1 MTSVA
6 VLDYGVGNLF
16 SMSNAL
22 KRAELKV
29 KVTVDSDEIGSA
41 DAIVLPGVGNFGPA
55 STNLKPFAE
64 PIRKALEEEVPML
77 GSCLGMQLLF
87 ERSEESPEEGLGL
100 LKGWVRRFQG
110 ELKVPHMG
118 WNTIKAARESPLLEG
133 IPEGA
138 YFYFVHSYFPE
149 PAEADITLAVTDYG
163 GEFTSIVESG
173 PLYGCQFHPEKSGSA
188 GAKLLSNFAGI
199 IRGRRR

>member
-22 KRAELKV
+22 KRAGLNV
-29 KVTVDSDEIGSA
+29 KVTGDPKEIGSA
-41 DAIVLPGVGNFGPA
+41 DAIVLPGVGNFGHA
-55 STNLKPFAE
+55 SAKLQPYADS
-64 PIRKALEEEVPML
+64 IRRALEADVPMI

-87 ERSEESPEEGLGL
+87 EGSEESPEEGLGL

-118 WNTIKAARESPLLEG
+118 WNTIKAARESPLLDG
-133 IPEGA
+133 IPDGE
-138 YFYFVHSYFPE
+138 YFYFVHSYYPE
-149 PAEADITLAVTDYG
+149 PAEGDVTLAVTEYG
-163 GEFTSIVESG
+163 GDFTSIVESG
-173 PLYGCQFHPEKSGSA
+173 PLYGCQFHPEKSGRA
-188 GAKLLSNFAGI
+188 GAKLLSNFAEI

>member
-22 KRAELKV
+22 KRAGLKV
-29 KVTVDSDEIGSA
+29 KVTVDPDEIGSA

>member
-22 KRAELKV
+22 KRVELKV
-29 KVTVDSDEIGSA
+29 NVTRDPEEIDSA

-55 STNLKPFAE
+55 SIKLQIFAE
-64 PIRKALEEEVPML
+64 PIRRALEEGVPML

-100 LKGWVRRFQG
+100 LEGWVRRFQG

-118 WNTIKAARESPLLEG
+118 WNTIKATRESPFLAG
-133 IPEGA
+133 ISDGE
-138 YFYFVHSYFPE
+138 YFYFVHSYYPE
-149 PAEADITLAVTDYG
+149 PAEGDVTLAVTDYG
-163 GEFTSIVESG
+163 GDFTSIVESG
-173 PLYGCQFHPEKSGSA
+173 LLYGCQFHPEKSGKA
-188 GAKLLSNFAGI
+188 GATLLSNFAGI
-199 IRGRRR
+199 VRGRRR

>member
-22 KRAELKV
+22 KRAGLKV
-29 KVTVDSDEIGSA
+29 KITGDPEEIGSA

-55 STNLKPFAE
+55 STNLQPFAE
-64 PIRKALEEEVPML
+64 PIRRALEEDIPML

-118 WNTIKAARESPLLEG
+118 WNTITAVRESPLLEG
-133 IPEGA
+133 IPDGE
-138 YFYFVHSYFPE
+138 YFYFVHSYYPE
-149 PAEADITLAVTDYG
+149 PAEGDVTLAVTDYG
-163 GEFTSIVESG
+163 GDFTSVVESG

-188 GAKLLSNFAGI
+188 GATLLSNFAGI
-199 IRGRRR
+199 VRGRRR

>member
-1 MTSVA
+1 MTTVA

-22 KRAELKV
+22 KRAGLNV
-29 KVTVDSDEIGSA
+29 KVTGDPEEIGSA
-41 DAIVLPGVGNFGPA
+41 DAIVLPGVGNFGHA
-55 STNLKPFAE
+55 SAKLQPYAE
-64 PIRKALEEEVPML
+64 SIRRALEADVPML

-87 ERSEESPEEGLGL
+87 EGSEESTEEGLGL
-100 LKGWVRRFQG
+100 LKGLVKRFQG

-133 IPEGA
+133 IPDGE
-138 YFYFVHSYFPE
+138 YFYFVHSYYPE
-149 PAEADITLAVTDYG
+149 PAVGDVTLAVTEYG
-163 GEFTSIVESG
+163 GDFTSIVESG
-173 PLYGCQFHPEKSGSA
+173 PLYGCQFHPEKSGRA
-188 GAKLLSNFAGI
+188 GAKLLSNFAEI

>member
-22 KRAELKV
+22 KRAGLNV
-29 KVTVDSDEIGSA
+29 KVTGDPEEISSA
-41 DAIVLPGVGNFGPA
+41 DAIVLPGVGNFGHA
-55 STNLKPFAE
+55 SAKLQPYAE
-64 PIRKALEEEVPML
+64 SIRRALEADVPMM

-87 ERSEESPEEGLGL
+87 EGSEESPEEGLGL
-100 LKGWVRRFQG
+100 LEGWVKRFQG

-118 WNTIKAARESPLLEG
+118 WNTIKAARESPLLDGIREG
-133 IPEGA
+133 E
-138 YFYFVHSYFPE
+138 YFYFVHSYYPE
-149 PAEADITLAVTDYG
+149 PAEGDVTLAVTEYG
-163 GEFTSIVESG
+163 GDFTSIVESG
-173 PLYGCQFHPEKSGSA
+173 PLYGCQFHPEKSGRA
-188 GAKLLSNFAGI
+188 GAKLLSNFAEI

>member
-22 KRAELKV
+22 KRAGLEV
-29 KVTVDSDEIGSA
+29 KVTGNPEEIDSA
-41 DAIVLPGVGNFGPA
+41 DAIVLPGVGNFGHA
-55 STNLKPFAE
+55 SAKLQPYADS
-64 PIRKALEEEVPML
+64 IRRALEADVPMM

-87 ERSEESPEEGLGL
+87 EGSEESPEEGLGL
-100 LKGWVRRFQG
+100 LKGWVKRFQG

-118 WNTIKAARESPLLEG
+118 WNTIKAARESPLLDG
-133 IPEGA
+133 IPDGE
-138 YFYFVHSYFPE
+138 YFYFVHSYYPE
-149 PAEADITLAVTDYG
+149 PAEGDVTLAVTEYG
-163 GEFTSIVESG
+163 GDFTSIVESG
-173 PLYGCQFHPEKSGSA
+173 PLYGCQFHPEKSGRA
-188 GAKLLSNFAGI
+188 GAKLLGNFAEI

>member
-22 KRAELKV
+22 KRAGLEV
-29 KVTVDSDEIGSA
+29 KVTGNPEEIDSA
-41 DAIVLPGVGNFGPA
+41 DAIVLPGVGNFGHA
-55 STNLKPFAE
+55 SAKLQPYADS
-64 PIRKALEEEVPML
+64 IRRALEADVPMM

-87 ERSEESPEEGLGL
+87 EGSEESPEEGLGL
-100 LKGWVRRFQG
+100 LKGWVKRFQG

-118 WNTIKAARESPLLEG
+118 WNTIKAARESPLLDG
-133 IPEGA
+133 IPDGE
-138 YFYFVHSYFPE
+138 YFYFVHSYYPE
-149 PAEADITLAVTDYG
+149 PAEGDVTLAVTEYG
-163 GEFTSIVESG
+163 GDFTSIVESR
-173 PLYGCQFHPEKSGSA
+173 PLYGCQFHPEKSGRA
-188 GAKLLSNFAGI
+188 GAKLLGNFAEI

>member
-22 KRAELKV
+22 KRAGLKV
-29 KVTVDSDEIGSA
+29 KVTGDPEEIRSA

-64 PIRKALEEEVPML
+64 PIRRALEDDVPML

-110 ELKVPHMG
+110 ELKIPHMG
-118 WNTIKAARESPLLEG
+118 WNTIKTVRESPLLEG
-133 IPEGA
+133 IPDSD

-149 PAEADITLAVTDYG
+149 PSEGKVTLAVTDYG
-163 GEFTSIVESG
+163 GDFTSIVESS
-173 PLYGCQFHPEKSGSA
+173 PLYGCQFHPEKSGRA

-199 IRGRRR
+199 VRGRRR

>member
-22 KRAELKV
+22 KRAGLNV
-29 KVTVDSDEIGSA
+29 KVTGDPAEIGSA
-41 DAIVLPGVGNFGPA
+41 DAIVLPGVGNFGHA
-55 STNLKPFAE
+55 SAKLQPYADS
-64 PIRKALEEEVPML
+64 IRRALEADIPMI

-87 ERSEESPEEGLGL
+87 EGSEESPEEGLGL

-118 WNTIKAARESPLLEG
+118 WNTIKAARESPLLDG
-133 IPEGA
+133 IPEGE
-138 YFYFVHSYFPE
+138 YFYFVHSYYPE
-149 PAEADITLAVTDYG
+149 PAEGDVTLAVTEYG
-163 GEFTSIVESG
+163 GDFTSIVESG
-173 PLYGCQFHPEKSGSA
+173 PLYGCQFHPEKSGRA
-188 GAKLLSNFAGI
+188 GAKLLGNFAEI

>member
-29 KVTVDSDEIGSA
+29 NVTRDLEEIDSA

-55 STNLKPFAE
+55 SIKLQPFAE
-64 PIRKALEEEVPML
+64 PIRRAFEEGVPML

-100 LKGWVRRFQG
+100 LDGWVRRFQG

-118 WNTIKAARESPLLEG
+118 WNTIKATRESPFLEG
-133 IPEGA
+133 ISDGE
-138 YFYFVHSYFPE
+138 YFYFVHSYYPE
-149 PAEADITLAVTDYG
+149 PAEGDITLAVTDYG
-163 GEFTSIVESG
+163 GDYTSIVESG
-173 PLYGCQFHPEKSGSA
+173 LLYGCQFHPEKSGKA
-188 GAKLLSNFAGI
+188 GATLLSNFAGI
-199 IRGRRR
+199 VRGRRR

>member
-22 KRAELKV
+22 KRVELKV
-29 KVTVDSDEIGSA
+29 NVTRDPEEIDSA

-55 STNLKPFAE
+55 SIKLQLFAE
-64 PIRKALEEEVPML
+64 PIRKALEEGVPML

-100 LKGWVRRFQG
+100 LEGWVRRFQG

-118 WNTIKAARESPLLEG
+118 WNTIKATRESPFLAG
-133 IPEGA
+133 ISDGE
-138 YFYFVHSYFPE
+138 YFYFVHSYYPE
-149 PAEADITLAVTDYG
+149 PAEGDVTLAVTDYG
-163 GEFTSIVESG
+163 GDFTSIVESG
-173 PLYGCQFHPEKSGSA
+173 LLYGCQFHPEKSGKA
-188 GAKLLSNFAGI
+188 GATLLSNFAGI
-199 IRGRRR
+199 VRGRRR

>member
-22 KRAELKV
+22 KRAGLEV
-29 KVTVDSDEIGSA
+29 KVTGNPEEIDSA
-41 DAIVLPGVGNFGPA
+41 DAIVLPGVGNFGHA
-55 STNLKPFAE
+55 SAKLQPYADS
-64 PIRKALEEEVPML
+64 IRRALEADVPMM

-87 ERSEESPEEGLGL
+87 EGSEESPEEGLGL
-100 LKGWVRRFQG
+100 LKGWVKRFQG

-118 WNTIKAARESPLLEG
+118 WNTIKAVRESPLLDG
-133 IPEGA
+133 IPDGE
-138 YFYFVHSYFPE
+138 YFYFVHSYYPE
-149 PAEADITLAVTDYG
+149 PAEGDVTLAVTEYG
-163 GEFTSIVESG
+163 GDFTSIVESR
-173 PLYGCQFHPEKSGSA
+173 PLYGCQFHPEKSGRA
-188 GAKLLSNFAGI
+188 GAKLLGNFAEI

>member
-1 MTSVA
+1 MTTVA

-22 KRAELKV
+22 KRAGLKV
-29 KVTVDSDEIGSA
+29 QVTGDPRKIASA

-55 STNLKPFAE
+55 SVKLQPFAKS
-64 PIRKALEEEVPML
+64 IRSALAEDIPML

-100 LKGWVRRFQG
+100 LNGWVKRFQG

-118 WNTIKAARESPLLEG
+118 WNTIESTRESPLLEG
-133 IPEGA
+133 IPNSEH
-138 YFYFVHSYFPE
+138 FYFVHSYYPE
-149 PAEADITLAVTDYG
+149 PDGGEVTLAVTDYG
-163 GEFTSIVESG
+163 GCFTSIVESG
-173 PLYGCQFHPEKSGSA
+173 PLYGCQFHPEKSGKA

>member
-22 KRAELKV
+22 KRAGLKV
-29 KVTVDSDEIGSA
+29 NVTGEPGEIGSA
-41 DAIVLPGVGNFGPA
+41 DAIILPGVGNFGPA

-64 PIRKALEEEVPML
+64 SISKALEKEVPML

-118 WNTIKAARESPLLEG
+118 WNTIEATRESPLLEG

-138 YFYFVHSYFPE
+138 YFYFVHSYYPE
-149 PAEADITLAVTDYG
+149 PAKADVTLAVTDYG
-163 GEFTSIVESG
+163 GDFTSIVESG

-199 IRGRRR
+199 IRRRRR

>member
-22 KRAELKV
+22 KRAGLEV
-29 KVTVDSDEIGSA
+29 KVTGDPQEVSSA

-55 STNLKPFAE
+55 STNLQPFTE
-64 PIRKALEEEVPML
+64 PIRRALEEDVPML

-110 ELKVPHMG
+110 EMKVPHMG
-118 WNTIKAARESPLLEG
+118 WNTVKAARESPLLEG
-133 IPEGA
+133 IPDGE

-149 PAEADITLAVTDYG
+149 PAEGGITLAVTDYG

-188 GAKLLSNFAGI
+188 GAKLLRNFAGI
-199 IRGRRR
+199 VRGRRR

>member
-29 KVTVDSDEIGSA
+29 NVTGDPEEIGSA

-55 STNLKPFAE
+55 STKLKPFAE
-64 PIRKALEEEVPML
+64 SIRRALEEDVPML

-87 ERSEESPEEGLGL
+87 ERSEENPEEGLGL
-100 LKGWVRRFQG
+100 LKGRVRRFQG
-110 ELKVPHMG
+110 ELKIPHMG
-118 WNTIKAARESPLLEG
+118 WNTIEATRESPLLEG
-133 IPEGA
+133 IPDGE
-138 YFYFVHSYFPE
+138 YFYFVHSYYPE
-149 PAEADITLAVTDYG
+149 PAEGEITLALTDYG
-163 GEFTSIVESG
+163 GDFTSIVESG
-173 PLYGCQFHPEKSGSA
+173 SLYGCQFHPEKSGKA
-188 GAKLLSNFAGI
+188 GATLLSNFAGI
-199 IRGRRR
+199 VRGRRR

>member
-1 MTSVA
+1 MTIVA

-22 KRAELKV
+22 RKAGLKV
-29 KVTVDSDEIGSA
+29 KVIGNPEEMGSS

-55 STNLKPFAE
+55 SIKLQPFTE
-64 PIRKALEEEVPML
+64 PICKALEENIPML

-100 LKGWVRRFQG
+100 LKGGVRRFQG

-118 WNTIKAARESPLLEG
+118 WNTIKATRESSLLKG
-133 IPEGA
+133 ISHDE
-138 YFYFVHSYFPE
+138 YFYFVHSYYPE
-149 PAEADITLAVTDYG
+149 PTEDDVTLALTDYG
-163 GEFTSIVESG
+163 GDFTSIVESE
-173 PLYGCQFHPEKSGSA
+173 PLYGTQFHPEKSGKA
-188 GAKLLSNFAGI
+188 GATLLSNFAGI
-199 IRGRRR
+199 VRGRRR

>member
-22 KRAELKV
+22 KRAGLKV
-29 KVTVDSDEIGSA
+29 KITGDPEEIGSA

-55 STNLKPFAE
+55 SVNLQPFAGS
-64 PIRKALEEEVPML
+64 ISTALKADIPML

-100 LKGWVRRFQG
+100 LKGWVKRFQG
-110 ELKVPHMG
+110 DLKVPHMG
-118 WNTIKAARESPLLEG
+118 WNTIKAARGSPLLEG
-133 IPEGA
+133 IPDGEH
-138 YFYFVHSYFPE
+138 FYFVHSYYPE
-149 PAEADITLAVTDYG
+149 PDEGDVTLAVTDYG
-163 GEFTSIVESG
+163 GDFTSIVESG
-173 PLYGCQFHPEKSGSA
+173 PLYGCQFRPEKSGKA
-188 GAKLLSNFAGI
+188 GARLLSNFAGI
-199 IRGRRR
+199 VRGRRR

>member
-22 KRAELKV
+22 KRAGLKV
-29 KVTVDSDEIGSA
+29 KVTGDPGEIGSE

-55 STNLKPFAE
+55 STNLQPFAE
-64 PIRKALEEEVPML
+64 SIRKALEEEVPMM

-118 WNTIKAARESPLLEG
+118 WNTIEAARESSLLEG

-149 PAEADITLAVTDYG
+149 PAEADVTLAVTDYG
-163 GEFTSIVESG
+163 GDFTSIVESG

-188 GAKLLSNFAGI
+188 GAKLLSNFAAI

>member
-22 KRAELKV
+22 KRAGLDV
-29 KVTVDSDEIGSA
+29 KVTGDPEEIGSA
-41 DAIVLPGVGNFGPA
+41 DAIVLPGVGNFGHA
-55 STNLKPFAE
+55 SAKLQPYADS
-64 PIRKALEEEVPML
+64 IRRALEADVPMM

-87 ERSEESPEEGLGL
+87 EGSEESPEEGLGL

-118 WNTIKAARESPLLEG
+118 WNTIKAARESPLLDG
-133 IPEGA
+133 IPDGE
-138 YFYFVHSYFPE
+138 YFYFVHSYYPE
-149 PAEADITLAVTDYG
+149 PAEGDVTLAVTEYG
-163 GEFTSIVESG
+163 GDFTSIVESG
-173 PLYGCQFHPEKSGSA
+173 PLYGCQFHPEKSGRA
-188 GAKLLSNFAGI
+188 GAKLLSNFAEI